1 MVINFQE
8 WWNRFKE
15 ENRELE
21 SYEYYR
27 LDTSE
32 ELVQKGWNA
41 ASEKADKKIEQLRKE
56 KEWLANKVIRM
67 GFMLDILPFGE
78 RKKVLTEEMQ
88 QALKERE

>member
-1 MVINFQE
+1 MLGDMRPITQE
-8 WWNRFKE
+8 AERKE
-15 ENRELE
+15 YQLTLKAKN
-21 SYEYYR
+21 
-27 LDTSE
+27 E
-32 ELVQKGWNA
+32 E
-41 ASEKADKKIEQLRKE
+41 IEQLRKE

>member
-1 MVINFQE
+1 MDNAYDMGRKRGQE
-8 WWNRFKE
+8 ESRKE
-15 ENRELE
+15 
-21 SYEYYR
+21 
-27 LDTSE
+27 
-32 ELVQKGWNA
+32 
-41 ASEKADKKIEQLRKE
+41 IERLRKE